1 MRAVVSYL
9 RRVIGHYRG
18 PPSEGYA
25 RMQRDCQ
32 PNFVL
37 IPHMDTDILADLEN
51 WLKQL
56 VRGEWHKERVG
67 EEIAL
72 VNRAIAE
79 IERLRAAERSKR
91 PKQHQRSKSS
101 RGGTVGG

>member
-1 MRAVVSYL
+1 
-9 RRVIGHYRG
+9 
-18 PPSEGYA
+18 
-25 RMQRDCQ
+25 
-32 PNFVL
+32 
-37 IPHMDTDILADLEN
+37 MDTDILADLEN

-91 PKQHQRSKSS
+91 PKQHHRSKSS